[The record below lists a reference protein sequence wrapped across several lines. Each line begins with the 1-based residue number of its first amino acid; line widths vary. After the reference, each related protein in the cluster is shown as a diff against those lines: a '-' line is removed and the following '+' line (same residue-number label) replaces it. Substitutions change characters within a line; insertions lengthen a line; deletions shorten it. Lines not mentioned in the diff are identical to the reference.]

1 MSKADKID
9 MALDDIIKT
18 DRSSKKNLGKGGRST
33 NNNKG
38 QAKKGSNVR
47 QAAKKANLTNK
58 KPGNQRAGLRPR
70 VQPGKAKTTFKSAK
84 APQGKLKSPA
94 KRTTNQGK
102 VKAASQALALK
113 RLNKARA
120 TLQKAVKAVDDAN
133 KNLARTLPGQN
144 KKPTPKQS
152 RSNSIVR
159 GRNNAQPATNQ
170 RKRNQS
176 VQNQR
181 RGGGKIQKRNKTIAR
196 GDVAVK
202 FNNRGP
208 SGRGRGKVNV
218 VRDTLKKEKPATSLD
233 DRFSQLL
240 KNAARSTNRPGR
252 GGRGG
257 GNRRGAAAGGGQRGG
272 QRGGGNSRRG
282 GQSGGRQP
290 SNRRRY

>member
-1 MSKADKID
+1 M
-9 MALDDIIKT
+9 
-18 DRSSKKNLGKGGRST
+18 G
-33 NNNKG
+33 
-38 QAKKGSNVR
+38 
-47 QAAKKANLTNK
+47 
-58 KPGNQRAGLRPR
+58 
-70 VQPGKAKTTFKSAK
+70 K
-84 APQGKLKSPA
+84 APQGKVKSPA
-94 KRTTNQGK
+94 RKTANQGK
-102 VKAASQALALK
+102 AKAISQALALK

-133 KNLARTLPGQN
+133 KNLARTMPPTLK

-159 GRNNAQPATNQ
+159 GRNNSQSTANQ

-181 RGGGKIQKRNKTIAR
+181 RAGGKIQKRNKTIAR

-257 GNRRGAAAGGGQRGG
+257 GNRRGGAAGGQRGG
-272 QRGGGNSRRG
+272 RRNN
-282 GQSGGRQP
+282 QGGRQP

>member
-1 MSKADKID
+1 
-9 MALDDIIKT
+9 
-18 DRSSKKNLGKGGRST
+18 
-33 NNNKG
+33 
-38 QAKKGSNVR
+38 
-47 QAAKKANLTNK
+47 
-58 KPGNQRAGLRPR
+58 LRPR

-94 KRTTNQGK
+94 KKLTNQNKGK
-102 VKAASQALALK
+102 AISQALALK

-133 KNLARTLPGQN
+133 KNLARTMPIAQ
-144 KKPTPKQS
+144 KKKTTPKQS
-152 RSNSIVR
+152 RSNSVVR
-159 GRNNAQPATNQ
+159 GRNTPANQNQ
-170 RKRNQS
+170 RKRTNNQLTN
-176 VQNQR
+176 QNAR
-181 RGGGKIQKRNKTIAR
+181 RAGGKIQKRNRNIAR

-240 KNAARSTNRPGR
+240 KNAARSTNRGGAR

-257 GNRRGAAAGGGQRGG
+257 ARGG
-272 QRGGGNSRRG
+272 ARRG
-282 GQSGGRQP
+282 GMGGNRGRRNNQSGGGRNQS
-290 SNRRRY
+290 SNRRRF

>member
-1 MSKADKID
+1 M
-9 MALDDIIKT
+9 
-18 DRSSKKNLGKGGRST
+18 
-33 NNNKG
+33 
-38 QAKKGSNVR
+38 
-47 QAAKKANLTNK
+47 TNK

-159 GRNNAQPATNQ
+159 GRNNAQPAANQ

-282 GQSGGRQP
+282 GGQSGGRQP

>member
-1 MSKADKID
+1 M
-9 MALDDIIKT
+9 
-18 DRSSKKNLGKGGRST
+18 GKGGRST
-33 NNNKG
+33 NNNQGPKR
-38 QAKKGSNVR
+38 GSNVR
-47 QAAKKANLTNK
+47 QAAKKMGRQNDYARMIINKSKANLANKTRTTNQ
-58 KPGNQRAGLRPR
+58 NRAGLRPR

-94 KRTTNQGK
+94 KKITNQNKGK
-102 VKAASQALALK
+102 AIAKEKLLQALALK

-133 KNLARTLPGQN
+133 KNLARTMPIAQKN
-144 KKPTPKQS
+144 KTSPKQS
-152 RSNSIVR
+152 RSNSVVR
-159 GRNNAQPATNQ
+159 GRNTPANQNQ
-170 RKRNQS
+170 RKRTNNQLTN
-176 VQNQR
+176 QNAR
-181 RGGGKIQKRNKTIAR
+181 RAGGKIQKRNRNIAR

-240 KNAARSTNRPGR
+240 KNAARSTNRGGAR

-257 GNRRGAAAGGGQRGG
+257 ARGG
-272 QRGGGNSRRG
+272 ARRG
-282 GQSGGRQP
+282 GMGGNRGRRNNQSGGGRNQS
-290 SNRRRY
+290 SNRRRF